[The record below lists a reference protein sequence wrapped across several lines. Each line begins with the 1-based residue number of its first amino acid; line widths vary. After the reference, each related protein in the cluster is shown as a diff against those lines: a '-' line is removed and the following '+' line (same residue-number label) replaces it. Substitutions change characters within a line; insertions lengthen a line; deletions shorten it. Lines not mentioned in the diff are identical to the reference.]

1 MQCAVSTHPYSKLYS
16 NSIICVKSICNAFF
30 PHKKFPKFWT
40 LRTKSY
46 LYLKKKMQ
54 EIFPV
59 LISLSVCSKSKVINF
74 FFEIP
79 ILNFDTLTYQNNLF
93 FGKYGTY
100 TLFLCFILVPW
111 PMNYYYAVP
120 LFLCLMLLA
129 MSCNV
134 LNMYRIDFLGEA
146 TLFFE
151 NFHLPCVIV
160 LEFLYFLYREKL
172 WKIHCF

>member
-120 LFLCLMLLA
+120 LFYVWCCWQCPA
-129 MSCNV
+129 MFWICTVSISWV
-134 LNMYRIDFLGEA
+134 KQ
-146 TLFFE
+146 
-151 NFHLPCVIV
+151 H
-160 LEFLYFLYREKL
+160 YFL
-172 WKIHCF
+172 KIFTGHV